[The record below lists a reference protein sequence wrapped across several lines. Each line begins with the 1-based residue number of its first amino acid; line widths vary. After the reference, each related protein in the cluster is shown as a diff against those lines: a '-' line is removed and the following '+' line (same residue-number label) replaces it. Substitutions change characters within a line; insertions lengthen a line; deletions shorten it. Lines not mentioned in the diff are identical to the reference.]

1 MEEVHKYFIASFV
14 VIILLI
20 SGLSY
25 YQYTEFEALKQT
37 FRSNYLDLNSKID
50 ITTSNLDAKLNV
62 EVTNLK
68 GTISTLNDDTNKK
81 IDDVNTKITQTEAQI
96 GEVKEDLEAEITG
109 LETNLAGDFT
119 KIIRDA
125 TLSTV
130 SVLTNVGRGS
140 GAITRSHGKTVTN
153 AHVTDG
159 ASQIAIQTSD
169 NKLYVVEVV
178 GVDNNAD
185 IAVLKPVNANNTF
198 EIFKFADSDDIQV
211 GERVIALGNPFGLDF
226 TATQGIVSATNRVA
240 RNGLSYV
247 QIDVPINPGNSGGP
261 LINDEGRIIGL
272 NNFKVGGGEGLG
284 FAIPS
289 NTIQDVVDDIS

>member
-1 MEEVHKYFIASFV
+1 
-14 VIILLI
+14 
-20 SGLSY
+20 
-25 YQYTEFEALKQT
+25 
-37 FRSNYLDLNSKID
+37 
-50 ITTSNLDAKLNV
+50 
-62 EVTNLK
+62 
-68 GTISTLNDDTNKK
+68 
-81 IDDVNTKITQTEAQI
+81 
-96 GEVKEDLEAEITG
+96 
-109 LETNLAGDFT
+109 FT

-140 GAITRSHGKTVTN
+140 GAIIRSNGKTVTN
-153 AHVTDG
+153 AHVIDG
-159 ASQIAIQTSD
+159 ASQIAIKTSD